1 MKQHGYKLAGA
12 DIPAALRGTVIQC
25 PLPETY
31 DEATSLTADG
41 NPNRWLA
48 LGNQQFLLNTE
59 RDAKAVAESEEVAK
73 LIEAGDVAGAAKTV
87 QDAATAYRDG
97 GGRKAGVSSVTKV
110 KAASVDNA
118 KGKLAAMTPEQR
130 AKNLKTLEALGFD
143 TSLFT

>member
-1 MKQHGYKLAGA
+1 MKTHGYKLAGSG
-12 DIPAALRGTVIQC
+12 IPEALKGLVVPC

-31 DEATSLTADG
+31 DEATALTADG

-59 RDAKAVAESEEVAK
+59 RDVKAVAESEEVAK
-73 LIEAGDVAGAAKTV
+73 QIAAGDIAGAQAACLA
-87 QDAATAYRDG
+87 AATDYRDG
-97 GGRKAGVSSVTKV
+97 GGRKAGVPNVTKV

-143 TSLFT
+143 TSLFA